1 MLSRNL
7 IYGQKSEG
15 SQMKIN
21 YFLEKS
27 PGKTC
32 VALGY
37 FDGVHLGH
45 QAVIKKTVEKSL
57 LTQTI
62 PTVFTFSQN
71 PKSIIKNVAIKN
83 ISTQTQKEKLLCD
96 IGIKLL
102 YCADFSKIM
111 NLSPSEFVEKI
122 LVEILQAKYV
132 FCGFNFRFGKNASAN
147 AYDLIEICK
156 KYYIGTFV
164 IKPFKINGTVL
175 SSSQIREYILN
186 GETEKADILLGKN
199 K

>member
-1 MLSRNL
+1 
-7 IYGQKSEG
+7 
-15 SQMKIN
+15 MKIN

-71 PKSIIKNVAIKN
+71 PKSIIKDVAIKN
-83 ISTQTQKEKLLCD
+83 ISMQTQKEKLLCD

-102 YCADFSKIM
+102 Y
-111 NLSPSEFVEKI
+111 LS
-122 LVEILQAKYV
+122 
-132 FCGFNFRFGKNASAN
+132 
-147 AYDLIEICK
+147 LIHI
-156 KYYIGTFV
+156 
-164 IKPFKINGTVL
+164 
-175 SSSQIREYILN
+175 
-186 GETEKADILLGKN
+186 
-199 K
+199 